1 MRASFFRSRVVGKEK
16 KGRGKGRAESTD
28 EWDAR
33 VAEVDAL
40 RDSSLGCLPR
50 SIFADVVSRLD
61 GPDVARLGMTC
72 RAARTYCSR
81 PAIWRA
87 LARAQE
93 PPALVREDLV
103 NRDFTWKQLY
113 AWRRHVLWHRARGV
127 DRIAVADHA
136 RVLTCDPL
144 EGGGRV
150 RVAHEASSP
159 QPLAPNLLAWSPDA
173 SMLVVAQES
182 AEGCRLVLSAPTA
195 CLRPKRSNRFGGDRR
210 RIGRRR

>member
-72 RAARTYCSR
+72 RHR
-81 PAIWRA
+81 
-87 LARAQE
+87 QE
-93 PPALVREDLV
+93 CTLPTPTFR
-103 NRDFTWKQLY
+103 
-113 AWRRHVLWHRARGV
+113 
-127 DRIAVADHA
+127 
-136 RVLTCDPL
+136 
-144 EGGGRV
+144 
-150 RVAHEASSP
+150 
-159 QPLAPNLLAWSPDA
+159 PLALPLCRCLTRGG
-173 SMLVVAQES
+173 S
-182 AEGCRLVLSAPTA
+182 ATSC
-195 CLRPKRSNRFGGDRR
+195 GG
-210 RIGRRR
+210 